1 MVFEIDAHGHVQG
14 RFSTRPSCRILTI
27 NASSNRTGHNGSS
40 GRLCYSFTSSIT
52 ASVTAEI
59 NDGGTSTP

>member
-1 MVFEIDAHGHVQG
+1 
-14 RFSTRPSCRILTI
+14 LTI